1 MIQPAYKIRIIRVSS
16 LPIIAKCRA
25 PLLLDGKDLIKIKDD
40 VSGLAAGGTAVHEIC
55 AEIARTG
62 NRPADLTPWVEKYKV
77 DPDFIGRATWYA
89 LKFWDEHKDA
99 YPNPSTEL
107 KYQCML
113 PDSSIML
120 SGHIDLAS
128 VTEGIDANILD
139 WKSGYRTDAD
149 VEAQVK
155 GYAFLVARNNEV
167 EKVSA
172 TVVWLADQTIQS
184 WSWTRDELVEWA
196 TGISESIK
204 NWAGEYS
211 IGDHCR
217 YCPLFTSCKAQ
228 RELARSTITN
238 LALLESE
245 SEIQLADIGKLY
257 AGVQNV
263 ERLCKMYRDLL
274 RRQVETVG
282 PLEVDDNN
290 QIVLTESMRD
300 TIDPLMGWDVMAEAV
315 GDPSELAACLSVS
328 KKQLLKIISDRT
340 PRGSKT
346 VAKLKMMEKLHEANA
361 VVQKTVKTLRVIQN
375 PS

>member
-1 MIQPAYKIRIIRVSS
+1 MTEMKVTPKYKIRVSS

-25 PLLLDGKDLIKIKDD
+25 PLLLEGADHIKIKDD

-62 NRPADLTPWVEKYKV
+62 NRPADLSPWVEKYNC

-107 KYQCML
+107 QYQCFM
-113 PDSSIML
+113 PDSDIL
-120 SGHIDLAS
+120 LTGHIDLAS

-155 GYAFLVARNNEV
+155 GYAFLVARNGEV

-184 WSWTRDELVEWA
+184 WSWTRAELVEWA
-196 TGISESIK
+196 GMIAESVS
-204 NWAGEYS
+204 NWGGEYS
-211 IGDHCR
+211 VGDHCR
-217 YCPLFTSCKAQ
+217 YCPLFTTCKAQ
-228 RELARSTITN
+228 TELARSTISN
-238 LALLESE
+238 LALMEPDSG
-245 SEIQLADIGKLY
+245 IQLTDIGRLY

-263 ERLCKMYRDLL
+263 ERMCKMYRDLL
-274 RRQVETVG
+274 RRTVDVNG
-282 PLEVDDNN
+282 PIPVDDDT
-290 QIVLTESMRD
+290 QVVITETTRD
-300 TIDPLMGWDVMAEAV
+300 TIDPLKAWDVMTEAI
-315 GDPSELAACLSVS
+315 GDASELAKCMSVS
-328 KKQLLKIISDRT
+328 KTKLLKIVSDMA
-340 PRGSKT
+340 PRG
-346 VAKLKMMEKLHEANA
+346 AKKGAKDQIIEKLHEADA
-361 VVQKTVKTLRVIQN
+361 VEQKTIKTLRVVKI
-375 PS
+375 